1 MNYFWFSWSI
11 FWSDFGIGDD
21 DYFDFFGRD

>member
-1 MNYFWFSWSI
+1 MNHFWYVWSI
-11 FWSDFGIGDD
+11 FWSDFTIGDD